1 MRRPGVCFKKRG
13 QEDFF
18 HEAFD
23 IETDQPFKLKR
34 AELIANSVLKRIKKA
49 KRYPKKSFVFIEDFA
64 FNARGR
70 TFDIAEAAG
79 IFKYRLHHDWH
90 VPLSNIFLVS
100 IQHIKMYC
108 SCKGNCQKNVMLKE
122 VFKRWGFDT
131 EDDNEAD
138 AFVLMQ
144 IAEAF
149 KNKKI
154 KITEFQRDV
163 LSRVVEYNRKNR

>member
-13 QEDFF
+13 RTDFF

-23 IETDQPFKLKR
+23 IEIDQPFKLKR
-34 AELIANSVLKRIKKA
+34 HELIANTILKRIRKVR
-49 KRYPKKSFVFIEDFA
+49 RYPKKSYVFIEDFA

-79 IFKYRLHHDWH
+79 ILKYRLHNDWK

-122 VFKRWGFDT
+122 VYKRWGFDT

-149 KNKKI
+149 MNKKK

-163 LSRVVEYNRKNR
+163 LSRVVEYNKKNR